1 MCRRHLPGRR
11 GSGWRALSQ
20 KTCLGACLPAP
31 RVTARAEGKYYEK
44 QENPAGGRSADDR
57 RRPHG
62 RPLVLHQVGD
72 KTVVVEVV
80 HGDESA
86 KEFTYHTDAEYLGQV
101 LVEEKL
107 VKGESSQFGL
117 YITTVDGETAQ
128 ESENQWWRVTQDGE
142 MVNTGVDTTP
152 VQDGDHFELTLST
165 F

>member
-1 MCRRHLPGRR
+1 M
-11 GSGWRALSQ
+11 
-20 KTCLGACLPAP
+20 
-31 RVTARAEGKYYEK
+31 
-44 QENPAGGRSADDR
+44 
-57 RRPHG
+57 
-62 RPLVLHQVGD
+62 
-72 KTVVVEVV
+72 VVEVV

-165 F
+165 Y

>member
-1 MCRRHLPGRR
+1 MRNRKTLVAAA
-11 GSGWRALSQ
+11 ALMIVAA
-20 KTCLGACLPAP
+20 LM
-31 RVTARAEGKYYEK
+31 
-44 QENPAGGRSADDR
+44 AGLWYFT
-57 RRPHG
+57 RPQT
-62 RPLVLHQVGD
+62 QVGG

-101 LVEEKL
+101 LIEEKL

-128 ESENQWWRVTQDGE
+128 ESENQWWCITQDGE

-165 F
+165 Y

>member
-1 MCRRHLPGRR
+1 MRLWASSMAQQLGTPQVL
-11 GSGWRALSQ
+11 LSFS
-20 KTCLGACLPAP
+20 KTLC
-31 RVTARAEGKYYEK
+31 Y
-44 QENPAGGRSADDR
+44 NI
-57 RRPHG
+57 PHG
-62 RPLVLHQVGD
+62 RPLVLHQAPDPGGRQD
-72 KTVVVEVV
+72 CGGVEVV

-165 F
+165 Y

>member
-1 MCRRHLPGRR
+1 M
-11 GSGWRALSQ
+11 SQ
-20 KTCLGACLPAP
+20 KTCLGACLPA
-31 RVTARAEGKYYEK
+31 AASDGKGRK
-44 QENPAGGRSADDR
+44 ENIMRNRKTLLAAAALMIVAALMAG
-57 RRPHG
+57 
-62 RPLVLHQVGD
+62 PLVLHQAQTQVGRQD
-72 KTVVVEVV
+72 CGGGVGST
-80 HGDESA
+80 GDESA

-165 F
+165 Y

>member
-1 MCRRHLPGRR
+1 MRNRKTLLAAA
-11 GSGWRALSQ
+11 ALMIVAS
-20 KTCLGACLPAP
+20 PH
-31 RVTARAEGKYYEK
+31 
-44 QENPAGGRSADDR
+44 AG
-57 RRPHG
+57 
-62 RPLVLHQVGD
+62 PLVLHQAPDPLGD

-165 F
+165 Y